1 MPSIGTI
8 LSNLIQIFLILLFA
22 RLILDYARMFAR
34 NWRPR
39 GIILAFAEFVFAI
52 TDPPLRFV
60 RRFVP
65 PLRLGAV
72 SLDLSFIVVFF
83 VAKIIASA
91 VYLIP

>member
-1 MPSIGTI
+1 MSAIASI
-8 LSNLIQIFLILLFA
+8 LSLLIQIFLIMLFA

-34 NWRPR
+34 NWRPK
-39 GIILAFAEFVFAI
+39 GLVLALAEVVFAI

-60 RRFVP
+60 RKFVP

-83 VAKIIASA
+83 GLQLLSRLVLTIS
-91 VYLIP
+91 